1 MPQVMSCLL
10 FFNYF
15 SDFAYKRIDLV
26 TGGVIVIGVVTGDQ
40 CFICCS
46 PLYIVVCPFSNEFK
60 SRF

>member
-10 FFNYF
+10 CFNYF

-46 PLYIVVCPFSNEFK
+46 PSYVVVYP
-60 SRF
+60 

>member
-1 MPQVMSCLL
+1 MSQVMSCLL

-46 PLYIVVCPFSNEFK
+46 PLYIVVCP
-60 SRF
+60 

>member
-46 PLYIVVCPFSNEFK
+46 PLYVVVCP
-60 SRF
+60 